1 MNVYDILND
10 KGLIKDVTDSEIK
23 NRLKRPISL
32 YCGFDPTADSL
43 HVGHLLPIM
52 LLKNF
57 EVKGHTPIIL
67 VGGAT
72 GCIGDPSFKKNERKL
87 NSLETVQAYSKS
99 LEKQLS
105 QYFDNAVF
113 LNNYEWISKIDTIT
127 FLRDYGKAF
136 SINNMI
142 AKEAVSSRMET
153 GLSFTEFSY
162 PILQALDF
170 KHLAEHHS
178 CELQIGGSDQ
188 WGNITAGTDLIR
200 KTSDKKVYGLTVP
213 LFTKSDGT
221 KFGKTEGGA
230 VWLDPLKTSPYE
242 MYQFF
247 LATDDNDV
255 INCLK
260 YFTLLDL
267 SSIEELEQSLKEEPF
282 KKEAHKVLAYQVT
295 SFVHG
300 KDNAD
305 NAIKIS
311 NMLFSGDIKDIKAD
325 DIKDNVINE
334 TIYDI
339 NDNINILD
347 LLITTNLAS
356 SKRVAREFISNNSI
370 SINSQKIT
378 SEEDIISKD
387 RAIDNVYLLIKRGKK
402 NYAFAKFN

>member
-72 GCIGDPSFKKNERKL
+72 GCIGDPSFKKDERKL
-87 NSLETVQAYSKS
+87 SSLETVQAYSKS

-142 AKEAVSSRMET
+142 AKEAVSSRMDT

-170 KHLAEHHS
+170 KHLAEHHN

-325 DIKDNVINE
+325 DIKDNFINE

-339 NDNINILD
+339 NDNVSILD

-356 SKRVAREFISNNSI
+356 SKREAREFISNNSI

-402 NYAFAKFN
+402 NYAFAMFN